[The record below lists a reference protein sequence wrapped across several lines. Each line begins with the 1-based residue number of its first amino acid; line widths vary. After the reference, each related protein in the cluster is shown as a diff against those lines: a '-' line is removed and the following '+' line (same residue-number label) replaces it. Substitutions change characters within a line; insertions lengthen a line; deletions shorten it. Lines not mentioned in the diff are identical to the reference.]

1 MSRKLIELVIDEAE
15 GAFGVEAISLVKEPA
30 IEVNWVAFNKEQGKS
45 RMVQLAQIDEE
56 QRTLIAP
63 ALVPD
68 FKIVRYD
75 EGQDEEYDVYFSK
88 ETVKLA
94 SELYMK
100 SQRNLNHTFEHAEPV
115 EGVSVVE
122 SWIVQDP
129 KMDKA
134 NLYGFNDLNEG
145 TWMVRAK
152 VDNPEVWEKIKS
164 GEAKGLSI
172 EGYFLDRIEKM
183 SKQKRQ
189 APSIWKQLYN
199 KVTGR
204 NFYAEARLGDG
215 SVVVTESE
223 NFEAGVAV
231 YTLDENGEPKDLAN
245 GRYTTEAGIDL
256 EVYDGVLIE
265 YNGEVKAIEEQAEAP
280 AEPTPTELDA
290 YKVGFYKALLKNRYS
305 KKFAF
310 GSKNVT
316 LGATKQ
322 VTMSAKTDAQ
332 RIIWDNFDAWGEDGE
347 GLSEAISD
355 IALNVDPDLESR
367 VYDPMMDASKH
378 AAKGDMDAVRDYL
391 SEAYDYADSTMK
403 VYIDQLLLAVGTLEQ
418 YN

>member
-68 FKIVRYD
+68 FKIVRFD
-75 EGQDEEYDVYFSK
+75 AGTDTEYDVYFSK

-100 SQRNLNHTFEHAEPV
+100 SQRNLNHTLEHAEPV

-172 EGYFLDRIEKM
+172 EGWFKDEIVEM
-183 SKQKRQ
+183 SKQK
-189 APSIWKQLYN
+189 ATKPSVWKQLYN

-215 SVVVTESE
+215 SVVVTEAE

-231 YTLDENGEPKDLAN
+231 YTLDDQGQPTAIAN

-256 EVYDGVLIE
+256 GGLRRCIDRVQWRGQ
-265 YNGEVKAIEEQAEAP
+265 GRRRQGRSP
-280 AEPTPTELDA
+280 C
-290 YKVGFYKALLKNRYS
+290 G
-305 KKFAF
+305 
-310 GSKNVT
+310 
-316 LGATKQ
+316 GATDR
-322 VTMSAKTDAQ
+322 S
-332 RIIWDNFDAWGEDGE
+332 GC
-347 GLSEAISD
+347 L
-355 IALNVDPDLESR
+355 PSR
-367 VYDPMMDASKH
+367 LLQGVVEKPICQEVWKRWE
-378 AAKGDMDAVRDYL
+378 KR
-391 SEAYDYADSTMK
+391 
-403 VYIDQLLLAVGTLEQ
+403 YIV
-418 YN
+418 